1 MILLLAL
8 IVGYVAGVVRAKWTK
23 RPFRLPVIRRAWIVT
38 LALIPQFLAF
48 YLPFTATTFSKEMAS
63 IALVASQ
70 SGLLLFIW
78 LNRHINAF
86 YVVGVGL
93 ILNLIV
99 ILANGGLMPIS
110 PDTIVRMVPDV
121 PRETW
126 IVGERLGR
134 TKDVI
139 LAMEQ
144 MRLPWLADR
153 FVTPAWYPE
162 PTAFSFGDVV
172 LAFGIVLFFWQA
184 SGYRSDEQFDVQ
196 PA

>member
-8 IVGYVAGVVRAKWTK
+8 IVGYAAGVVRAKWTK
-23 RPFRLPVIRRAWIVT
+23 RPFRLPTIRRTWIVT

-48 YLPFTATTFSKEMAS
+48 YVPFSATAFSKETAS

-70 SGLLLFIW
+70 SGLLFFIW
-78 LNRHINAF
+78 LNRHIGAL
-86 YVVGVGL
+86 YLVGL
-93 ILNLIV
+93 GLVLNLLV

-110 PDTIVRMVPDV
+110 PDTIVKMVPDV

-126 IVGERLGR
+126 VVGERLGR

-139 LAMEQ
+139 LPTEQ

-162 PTAFSFGDVV
+162 STAFSLGDVV

-184 SGYRSDEQFDVQ
+184 SGYRSDHQFDVP